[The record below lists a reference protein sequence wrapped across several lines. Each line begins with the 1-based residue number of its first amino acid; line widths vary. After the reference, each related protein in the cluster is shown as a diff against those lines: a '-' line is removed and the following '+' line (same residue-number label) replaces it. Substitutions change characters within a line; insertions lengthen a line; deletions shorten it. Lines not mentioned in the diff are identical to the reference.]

1 MKESYYKPL
10 IINITYRKSANNN
23 LFKSLPLTL
32 SSSKL
37 ITNCMP
43 PLKLIPLIIN
53 LDSNLIKC
61 YKLTLYYKDKN
72 SHSESWIKAFKFKS
86 KTLNTKKINSN
97 LITNK
102 NINLFKD
109 KSSKEITIIRIPYP
123 KYFIDISWRIIYILN
138 SLFID
143 EIYSNFFYDMH
154 TPPKLY
160 TAVYYILSHYM
171 NWLCSILLLIYNAW
185 LFISWSDLW
194 SSLLCSLN
202 SKWSI

>member
-109 KSSKEITIIRIPYP
+109 KSSKEI
-123 KYFIDISWRIIYILN
+123 
-138 SLFID
+138 
-143 EIYSNFFYDMH
+143 
-154 TPPKLY
+154 
-160 TAVYYILSHYM
+160 ILSNKYKL
-171 NWLCSILLLIYNAW
+171 NNPNLINSKLKSKNLKIILLSI
-185 LFISWSDLW
+185 
-194 SSLLCSLN
+194 N
-202 SKWSI
+202 SNHLKREKT